1 MRLSGERNS
10 GLQQRPCH
18 SREAATR
25 GTEAPTAPNHV
36 TSGHF
41 ATSKRSTFVIGVFTQ
56 QHPDPH
62 LKCIKRLSANALV
75 SIGNEH
81 ARIKVVLSELEIL
94 SFDVAAAEKY
104 GPLRAQLERKGLK
117 LDEADLRIACIALVN
132 DCTLITGNTRHVA
145 RLDEL
150 RVENWL
156 KS

>member
-1 MRLSGERNS
+1 MKYLFDTDVISTLLRRDRMTKLHQRIARVPTRLQCTTTITLAE
-10 GLQQRPCH
+10 
-18 SREAATR
+18 
-25 GTEAPTAPNHV
+25 
-36 TSGHF
+36 
-41 ATSKRSTFVIGVFTQ
+41 
-56 QHPDPH
+56 
-62 LKCIKRLSANALV
+62 LSYGAHKVGKGDLY
-75 SIGNEH
+75 

-132 DCTLITGNTRHVA
+132 DCTLITGNTRHFA

-156 KS
+156 KD

>member
-1 MRLSGERNS
+1 MKYLFDTDVISTLLRRDRMTKLHQRIARVPTRLQCTTTITLAE
-10 GLQQRPCH
+10 
-18 SREAATR
+18 
-25 GTEAPTAPNHV
+25 
-36 TSGHF
+36 
-41 ATSKRSTFVIGVFTQ
+41 
-56 QHPDPH
+56 
-62 LKCIKRLSANALV
+62 LSYGAHKVGKVDLY
-75 SIGNEH
+75 

-132 DCTLITGNTRHVA
+132 DCTLITGNTRHFA

-156 KS
+156 KD

>member
-1 MRLSGERNS
+1 MKYLFDTDVISALLRGDAMTKLHQRIARVPIRSQCTSTITLAELSYGA
-10 GLQQRPCH
+10 H
-18 SREAATR
+18 
-25 GTEAPTAPNHV
+25 
-36 TSGHF
+36 
-41 ATSKRSTFVIGVFTQ
+41 KIGKV
-56 QHPDPH
+56 D
-62 LKCIKRLSANALV
+62 LY
-75 SIGNEH
+75 
-81 ARIKVVLSELEIL
+81 ARIKVVLSELGIL

-132 DCTLITGNTRHVA
+132 DCTLITGNTRHFA

>member
-1 MRLSGERNS
+1 MKYLFDTDVISTLLRRDRMTKLHQRIARVPTRLQCTTTITLAE
-10 GLQQRPCH
+10 
-18 SREAATR
+18 
-25 GTEAPTAPNHV
+25 
-36 TSGHF
+36 
-41 ATSKRSTFVIGVFTQ
+41 
-56 QHPDPH
+56 
-62 LKCIKRLSANALV
+62 LSYGAHKVGKVDLY
-75 SIGNEH
+75 

-132 DCTLITGNTRHVA
+132 DCTLLTGNTRHFA

-156 KS
+156 KD

>member
-1 MRLSGERNS
+1 MKYLFDTDVISALLRGDAMTKLHQRIARVPIRSQCTSTITLAELSYGAHKL
-10 GLQQRPCH
+10 GKVDLY
-18 SREAATR
+18 
-25 GTEAPTAPNHV
+25 
-36 TSGHF
+36 
-41 ATSKRSTFVIGVFTQ
+41 
-56 QHPDPH
+56 
-62 LKCIKRLSANALV
+62 
-75 SIGNEH
+75 

-104 GPLRAQLERKGLK
+104 GPLRAQLERKGLE

-132 DCTLITGNTRHVA
+132 DCTLITGNTRHFA

>member
-1 MRLSGERNS
+1 MKYLFDTDVISALLRGDAMTKLHQRIARVPIRSQCTSTITLAELSYGAHKL
-10 GLQQRPCH
+10 GKVDLY
-18 SREAATR
+18 
-25 GTEAPTAPNHV
+25 
-36 TSGHF
+36 
-41 ATSKRSTFVIGVFTQ
+41 
-56 QHPDPH
+56 
-62 LKCIKRLSANALV
+62 
-75 SIGNEH
+75 

>member
-1 MRLSGERNS
+1 MKCLSDVISALLRRDAMTKLHQRIARVPTRSQCTTTITLGE
-10 GLQQRPCH
+10 
-18 SREAATR
+18 
-25 GTEAPTAPNHV
+25 
-36 TSGHF
+36 
-41 ATSKRSTFVIGVFTQ
+41 
-56 QHPDPH
+56 
-62 LKCIKRLSANALV
+62 LSYGAHKAGRVDLY
-75 SIGNEH
+75 

-132 DCTLITGNTRHVA
+132 DCTLITGNSRHFA

-156 KS
+156 KD